1 MNFFCRSE
9 DLIDLNIGC
18 DDVLL
23 YCKGLCGWNSEQ
35 FLNYKE
41 ERFYSLYFDGY
52 IFDVKVV
59 YYVYEDNMYFY
70 LRLIC
75 SLQIRLKNYDVW
87 VLFNKNI
94 GNIMVGGCIC
104 KV

>member
-9 DLIDLNIGC
+9 DLIDFLNIGC

-35 FLNYKE
+35 FLNYKK
-41 ERFYSLYFDGY
+41 ERCYSLYLNGY

-59 YYVYEDNMYFY
+59 YYVYKYMYFY

-75 SLQIRLKNYDVW
+75 CLQISLKNYDVW
-87 VLFNKNI
+87 VLFNKEI
-94 GNIMVGGCIC
+94 G
-104 KV
+104 